1 MHSITWN
8 GVASD
13 TIGIRIE
20 RAPTIIRPRRKA
32 DVISIAGRNG
42 DLVMMQDAWNN
53 YVQPYDIFFGTGEY
67 LSTETAA
74 DAVSA
79 WLHSANGYAYLE
91 DTYEPDIIRR
101 AYYVDE
107 QEIENAITQ
116 YGRET
121 IRFNCRPERFLKS
134 GMEALTLSRSG
145 MIIINPTAFTS
156 RPLLRIMGNGAGT
169 LTVAGL
175 DNQAYSVNISAINS
189 FIILDC
195 EEQDAYATAGTN
207 LNNLVTITDGVD
219 FPRLVSGENRITWTG
234 GISSVVVVPRWFRI

>member
-1 MHSITWN
+1 MHNITWN

-20 RAPTIIRPRRKA
+20 RAATIIRPRRKA

-53 YVQPYDIFFGTGEY
+53 YIQPYDVFFGTGEY
-67 LSTETAA
+67 LSAETAA

-79 WLHSANGYAYLE
+79 WLHSASGYARLE
-91 DTYEPDIIRR
+91 DTYEPDVYRL

-121 IRFNCRPERFLKS
+121 IQFNCRPERFLKS
-134 GMEALTLSRSG
+134 GETAVTVSSSNTQ
-145 MIIINPTAFTS
+145 IANPTQYES
-156 RPLLRIMGNGAGT
+156 RPLIRVNGSGAGT
-169 LTVAGL
+169 LTIAGT
-175 DNQAYSVNISAINS
+175 NKTYSVSITGISS
-189 FIILDC
+189 YMYLDC
-195 EEQDAYATAGTN
+195 DEQNAYKTAGTN
-207 LNNLVTITDGVD
+207 LNNQVTITNGVD
-219 FPRLVSGENRITWTG
+219 FPRLGGGDNTITWTG
-234 GISSVVVVPRWFRI
+234 GITSLQITPRWFRI